1 MSGKFK
7 LVAPFKPSGDQ
18 PAALDA
24 LCAGVRAGKTNQTLL
39 GVTGSGKTFTVAA
52 MIERLQLPA
61 LVISP
66 NKVLAAQLYSEFKTF
81 FPENAVEYFV
91 SYYDYYQPEAY
102 IPSTDTFIEKDA
114 SINDHIDK
122 LRLKATTSILTRP
135 DTIVVA
141 SVSCIYGIG
150 SPDNFSEMC
159 LNIRSGQKA
168 DRRELTRALVDIH
181 YERNELEFERGTF
194 RLRGPNLDIFP
205 ADSETAWRVELGD
218 TVESIKEIDPLT
230 GEAIS
235 GRKEIWIF
243 PATHFVSAAGEAE
256 AAAAA
261 IEAELSER
269 LAELKIQGKLLE
281 AERLGQRVRYD
292 LEMIRQTGYCNGV
305 ENYSRHLAGRPAGSR
320 PDCLFDYFSSGARGP
335 GRQSAAPAG
344 PRGDGRDFLLF
355 IDESHVTVPQIR
367 GMYAGDRSRKQT
379 LVDFGF
385 RLPSAL
391 DNRPLKFDEFE
402 ALRPS
407 TVFVSATPGPYEL
420 GACAGDG
427 VVEQII
433 RPTGLV
439 DPEVKIL
446 PVTGQIKA
454 LTAEIEIRAAKK
466 ERTLVLTLTKK
477 TAEDLS
483 AYLTEKGLKA
493 RYMHSSMDT
502 LERLDVL
509 GAFRK
514 GGFDALVGINLLRE
528 GLDIPEVTLVAILNA
543 DNEGF
548 LRSETTLIQISGR
561 AARNLCGEVILFAD
575 RMTGSM
581 ERAMAEMKRRRDRQ
595 QAYNKKY
602 GIEPRSIIKK
612 FVEFE
617 ELRTQAKRQG
627 ILAAEPLP
635 RGNMSRASVRALAEE
650 VERRMKEAADN
661 LNFELATE
669 LRDRLFEIREMAG
682 IKAGTTRSKK
692 K

>member
-1 MSGKFK
+1 MAGRFK

-24 LCAGVRAGKTNQTLL
+24 LCAGIKAGKANQTLL
-39 GVTGSGKTFTVAA
+39 GVTGSGKTFTIAA
-52 MIERLQLPA
+52 MIERLQRPA
-61 LVISP
+61 LIISP

-81 FPENAVEYFV
+81 FPDNAVEYFV

-102 IPSTDTFIEKDA
+102 IPASDTYIEKDA

-141 SVSCIYGIG
+141 SVSCIYNIG
-150 SPDNFSEMC
+150 SPENFSEMC
-159 LNIRSGQKA
+159 VNIKKGQRL
-168 DRRELTRALVDIH
+168 DRKELTRILVKIN
-181 YERNELEFERGTF
+181 YERNEMEFSRGTF
-194 RLRGPNLDIFP
+194 RLRGAHLDIFP
-205 ADSETAWRVELGD
+205 ADAETAWRVEMSD
-218 TVESIKEIDPLT
+218 AVESIKEINPLT
-230 GEAIS
+230 GDTIKELP
-235 GRKEIWIF
+235 EIWVF
-243 PATHFVSAAGEAE
+243 PATHFVTTTGEVETAAR
-256 AAAAA
+256 A
-261 IEAELSER
+261 IEAELAGR
-269 LAELKIQGKLLE
+269 LAELNKQGKLLE
-281 AERLGQRVRYD
+281 AQRLDQRVRYD
-292 LEMIRQTGYCNGV
+292 LEMIRQAGYCNGV
-305 ENYSRHLAGRPAGSR
+305 ENYARHLANRAPGTR
-320 PDCLFDYFSSGARGP
+320 PDCLFDYFKK
-335 GRQSAAPAG
+335 
-344 PRGDGRDFLLF
+344 DFLLF
-355 IDESHVTVPQIR
+355 VDESHVTVPQIR
-367 GMYAGDRSRKQT
+367 GMYAGDRARKQT

-402 ALRPS
+402 AIRPS

-420 GACAGDG
+420 ATCPKADI
-427 VVEQII
+427 VEQII

-439 DPEVKIL
+439 DPEVSIL

-454 LTAEIEIRAAKK
+454 LTLEIEKRAAKK

-483 AYLTEKGLKA
+483 AYLGEKGLKA
-493 RYMHSSMDT
+493 RYMHSDMDT
-502 LERLDVL
+502 LERLDIL

-514 GGFDALVGINLLRE
+514 GEFDALVGINLLRE

-575 RMTGSM
+575 RITGSM
-581 ERAMAEMKRRRDRQ
+581 ARAMAEMKRRRTKQ
-595 QAYNKKY
+595 VAYNKKNH
-602 GIEPRSIIKK
+602 IEPRSIIKK

-627 ILAAEPLP
+627 LAVAEPLP
-635 RGNMSRASVRALAEE
+635 KNMPRSGMKAMAAEIE
-650 VERRMKEAADN
+650 ARMKEAADN
-661 LNFELATE
+661 LNFELAAE
-669 LRDRLFEIREMAG
+669 LRDRLLELREMAG
-682 IKAGTTRSKK
+682 ISTKTPRKK
-692 K
+692 R